1 MNQKITWKNHIW
13 ALAIIAG
20 CVASALTYSYLTSK
34 INLLCMMFFMPQIL
48 VQGFVF
54 LPVITSIYIFIKH
67 VFLHNKKRNTIE
79 TICYVINFALF
90 LFAFTDRIILGAVSD
105 IVVSNLAASQK
116 GLNFFATMSYILTHN
131 WKTFYTGI
139 IHTLQLAFVGT
150 IVGFIVAMLLV
161 FLRIAKPDKRDA
173 EWLQALKLIG
183 NAFASLYVTVIR
195 GTPMMVQGLI
205 VYYAGFRL
213 IRSFFPGMSVS
224 ELNGIYSV
232 FLASAITVSLN
243 TAAYITEILRGSV
256 EAIDKGQMEAA
267 RSLGLSTWQTMRKVI
282 FPQAIR
288 NSIPAICNEFIINIK
303 DTSVLNAVGMTEL
316 MFMTTTVAGTYY
328 VYLET
333 YMITAVIYLILTIC
347 MQGIMNFFA
356 KRMDMPVQHGVP
368 SSN

>member
-1 MNQKITWKNHIW
+1 MNNPITWKNHIW
-13 ALAIIAG
+13 ALAIFAG
-20 CVASALTYSYLTSK
+20 CISSALTYSYLTSK
-34 INLLCMMFFMPQIL
+34 INLLCMMFFMSQVLVKAIL
-48 VQGFVF
+48 WIP
-54 LPVITSIYIFIKH
+54 LLTSLFILIKH
-67 VFLHNKKRNTIE
+67 VFLHDAKKNTLE
-79 TICYVINFALF
+79 RACFVVNFV
-90 LFAFTDRIILGAVSD
+90 LFAFTFIDRILLGGVSD
-105 IVVSNLAASQK
+105 VIVADMSSSQK
-116 GLNFFATMSYILTHN
+116 GLNFFATMSYILIHN
-131 WKTFYTGI
+131 WRTFYTGI
-139 IHTLQLAFVGT
+139 IHTLELAFAGT
-150 IVGFIVAMLLV
+150 IVGFAIALLLV
-161 FLRIAKPDKRDA
+161 FLRTTKPDKRDA
-173 EWLQALKLIG
+173 EWIQALKLTG
-183 NAFASLYVTVIR
+183 NAFASFYVTIIR

-205 VYYAGFRL
+205 IYYAGFRL
-213 IRSFFPGMSVS
+213 IRSLFPGMSVS

-267 RSLGLSTWQTMRKVI
+267 RSLGLSSWQTMRKVI

-333 YMITAVIYLILTIC
+333 YMITAVIYLILTVC
-347 MQGIMNFFA
+347 MQAIMNFFA